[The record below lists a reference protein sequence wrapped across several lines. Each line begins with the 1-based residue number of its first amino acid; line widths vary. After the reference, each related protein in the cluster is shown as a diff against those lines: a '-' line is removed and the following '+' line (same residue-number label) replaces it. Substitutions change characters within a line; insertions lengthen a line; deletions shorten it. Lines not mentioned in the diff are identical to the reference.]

1 MKDYYRILGVTKQAT
16 ANEIKQSYRRLA
28 SQYHPDKG
36 GDTARFQEIQEAY
49 AVLGDEQ
56 KRREYDNPR
65 PQTHFNFGAGMPGG
79 MNLDDIFNM
88 FGAGMR
94 QSQMNPRIQLWITL
108 EDVARGGPRPISLQ
122 IGDQAAT
129 ISIDIPP
136 GISDGDTIRYPRLS
150 PNGQDLI
157 VVYRIKP
164 DGRWQREGRDV
175 TTEKQVSIL
184 DLILGTEIPI
194 DDLAGATLMLKIPPG
209 TQPGSLLR
217 MRGRGLPASTLPGR
231 AGGQA
236 GDLLVRVQ
244 GYIPTE
250 LSNDLVDA
258 IRRARG
264 H

>member
-16 ANEIKQSYRRLA
+16 ADEIKQSYRRLA

-56 KRREYDNPR
+56 KRREYDTPR
-65 PQTHFNFGAGMPGG
+65 PQAHFNFGQGHGG
-79 MNLDDIFNM
+79 MNIDDIFNM
-88 FGAGMR
+88 FGANMQR
-94 QSQMNPRIQLWITL
+94 RNLSPRIQLWITL
-108 EDVARGGPRPISLQ
+108 EDVARGGPRMVSLQ
-122 IGDQAAT
+122 IGDRAAT
-129 ISIDIPP
+129 VEIEIPR
-136 GISDGDTIRYPRLS
+136 GINEGDTIRYPKLS
-150 PNGQDLI
+150 PDGQDLV

-164 DGRWQREGRDV
+164 DPRWQRENLDI
-175 TTEKQVSIL
+175 TTERQISIL
-184 DLILGTEIPI
+184 DLVVGTDIPI
-194 DDLAGATLMLKIPPG
+194 EDLTGATLILTIPPR

-231 AGGQA
+231 AGGAA

-250 LSNDLVDA
+250 LPADLVDA

-264 H
+264 Q